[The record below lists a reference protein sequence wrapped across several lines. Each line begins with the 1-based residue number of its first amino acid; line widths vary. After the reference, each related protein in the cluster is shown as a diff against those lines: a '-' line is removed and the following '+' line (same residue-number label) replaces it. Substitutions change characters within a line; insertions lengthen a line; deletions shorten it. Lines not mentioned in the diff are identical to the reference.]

1 MSKNKNHPNM
11 PTLPAKPADVEEAAG
26 FDDFDAEEGEEAAA
40 PDAVDERSEAEWDE
54 NAAQVSDPAD
64 DPVTEVFT
72 KIDGTVIPIKCSNC
86 KMWNTPHAFL
96 GNRVMCK
103 PGKLVKVVIDEVEQ
117 ERPMSEELWS
127 CRAYFVPRDMDLSLP
142 ESVGQ
147 AAMVRKL
154 GAYLKAGVA
163 AHLKAVTFA
172 AEFDEDLAAVRARLL
187 SVASTLTTEDDLT
200 YVFPLVQFL
209 CDNILRQH
217 RNAGRVRKPS
227 VAKVKF
233 NPGDVVEWTDE
244 KTGSKLDGWIM
255 VINNRASRIKLMLSD
270 KAVAVVQADATKP
283 FVLDYDYQKW
293 LAMNPVVMQAASV
306 EVVDAPAEEA

>member
-1 MSKNKNHPNM
+1 
-11 PTLPAKPADVEEAAG
+11 
-26 FDDFDAEEGEEAAA
+26 
-40 PDAVDERSEAEWDE
+40 
-54 NAAQVSDPAD
+54 
-64 DPVTEVFT
+64 
-72 KIDGTVIPIKCSNC
+72 
-86 KMWNTPHAFL
+86 MWNTPHAFL

-117 ERPMSEELWS
+117 ERPMSDELWS

-147 AAMVRKL
+147 AALVRKL
-154 GAYLKAGVA
+154 GGYLKAGVA
-163 AHLKAVTFA
+163 AHQKAATFA
-172 AEFDEDLAAVRARLL
+172 AEFEEDLTAVRARLL
-187 SVASTLTTEDDLT
+187 SVASVLTTEDDLT

-227 VAKVKF
+227 IAKVRF
-233 NPGDVVEWTDE
+233 SPGDVVKWTDE
-244 KTGSKLDGWIM
+244 KTGSDLDGWILA
-255 VINNRASRIKLMLSD
+255 INNRASRIKLMLSD
-270 KAVAVVQADATKP
+270 KAAAVVQADTTKP

-293 LAMNPVVMQAASV
+293 LAMGPVVTQAASV